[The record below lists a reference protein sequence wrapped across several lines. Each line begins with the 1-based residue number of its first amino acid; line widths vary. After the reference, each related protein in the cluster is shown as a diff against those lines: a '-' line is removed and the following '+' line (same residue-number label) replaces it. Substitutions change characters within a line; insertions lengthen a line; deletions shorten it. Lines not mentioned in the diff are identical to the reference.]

1 MGSALNDDKTG
12 LSDTAKI
19 WKREFDKAGITRD
32 MLSSGIDA
40 LGLKIADELKN
51 GGNSWVPDVFEMCHL
66 CRGNRQNLLV
76 PSLDRVV
83 SLLAFLGSRQGS
95 IVDRYEHP
103 IVFAVAQEVDM
114 HVLRLSKTADIRRM
128 VKPVY
133 EHLLAF
139 GYPDFPDHAFEQ
151 PKALD
156 HKRTQN
162 FQDASVGFAA
172 LAKLRVILA

>member
-1 MGSALNDDKTG
+1 MGSALNDEKTG
-12 LSDTAKI
+12 LSDTALV
-19 WKREFDKAGITRD
+19 WKREFDKAGITREK
-32 MLSSGIDA
+32 LSEGVDR
-40 LGLKIADELKN
+40 LGVKIAADLRG
-51 GGNSWVPDVFEMCHL
+51 GGNSWVPDVFELCHL
-66 CRGNRQNLLV
+66 CRGQMNGFV
-76 PSLDRVV
+76 PTLDRVV
-83 SLLAFLGSRQGS
+83 SLLAFAGSRAGS
-95 IVDRYEHP
+95 IYERYEHP

-114 HVLRLSKTADIRRM
+114 HTLRLSKTAEIRRM